1 MNAEDIVIMQRVAER
16 SDKAHMV
23 KFLAD
28 REDFIRDSMY
38 ALDREDMQDEDYE
51 LEELVALNK

>member
-16 SDKAHMV
+16 SDKTHVV

-28 REDFIRDSMY
+28 REAFIRDSMY